1 MIMTLISFLGGSA
14 FRMIFGSVMD
24 WFNKKQDHNQEIA
37 LLTAQSKLDAERHTR
52 DLERIRLQSE
62 LGVKEI
68 TIKGDVEE
76 QKVMADAFLEA
87 VKATKV
93 QTGVWWADAWNA
105 VIRPSGA
112 TVSLIAWVVAMAVAG
127 FVLGERDWALISAF
141 LGVFVGDRIY
151 TRGKL

>member
-1 MIMTLISFLGGSA
+1 
-14 FRMIFGSVMD
+14 
-24 WFNKKQDHNQEIA
+24 
-37 LLTAQSKLDAERHTR
+37 
-52 DLERIRLQSE
+52 
-62 LGVKEI
+62 
-68 TIKGDVEE
+68 VEE